1 MYPERVGPYL
11 IDKKVGA
18 GGMGTVYRGHHE
30 ETGDVVAV
38 KVLPASLA
46 REGSFVSRFEREI
59 EAMKKVQNKNIVEFY
74 DNGKTEDGTYYLAM
88 EFVDGETL
96 TRLLGRKRKLPWRE
110 VIDFTTQICSALKAA
125 HNSGVVHRDLKP
137 SNLMIREDG
146 VVKLTDFGVA
156 HVFASTRLTKTGG
169 IVGTAEYMSPEQA
182 AGKRTTKRSDLYSL
196 GAVMYVML
204 TGRPPF
210 TGQTASDI
218 THKHIYGQFDLPSRY
233 SPDIPNPLEIILLR
247 LMEKDPEERFPDA
260 FVTLKALEAV
270 LGREDYIAQ
279 QAGGDTQVLPKRGS
293 ATQTLIEGSEADE
306 TGRPIPAGPGSAT
319 MMRDLM
325 REELERANK
334 ETPVSRALN
343 NIWVLLALLGLVIAG
358 GFYFLGSDDQSP
370 EQRFDQGIELM
381 ANGPGNG
388 WLRARDEFF
397 EPLVAED
404 KDTWEPKVQEY
415 LSQIEQY
422 ANSREFARSRKP
434 LKPPRDEPTRL
445 LSQVVQLAEDGDLDA
460 ARNKVRD
467 VIALLE
473 GEEQYEYLISIA
485 KDLQQEMQPVASGD
499 MSASFIK
506 QQMSRAKALHES
518 GEAAGAGHIY
528 QKLMDL
534 YSENQ
539 LPAVMELISE
549 CSNQLEQL
557 QTTEPESNDDE
568 P

>member
-1 MYPERVGPYL
+1 MNPERVGPYL

-18 GGMGTVYRGHHE
+18 GGMGTVYRAHHE
-30 ETGDVVAV
+30 ETGDTVAV

-46 REGSFVSRFEREI
+46 REGGFVSRFEREI

-110 VIDFTTQICSALKAA
+110 VIDLTTQICSALKAA

-146 VVKLTDFGVA
+146 VIKLTDFGVA

-233 SPDIPNPLEIILLR
+233 SPDIPNQLEIVLLR

-270 LGREDYIAQ
+270 RGREDYVAQ
-279 QAGGDTQVLPKRGS
+279 QAGNDTIVLPKRGFSQTVIQGS
-293 ATQTLIEGSEADE
+293 AADV
-306 TGRPIPAGPGSAT
+306 TDHPIPAGPGSAT

-325 REELERANK
+325 REEIERANK
-334 ETPVSRALN
+334 DTPISRALN
-343 NIWVLLALLGLVIAG
+343 NIWVLLALLALVIAG
-358 GFYFLGSDDQSP
+358 GFYFLGADDQSP
-370 EQRFDQGIELM
+370 EARFAEGEALM

-388 WLRARDEFF
+388 WLRARTEFF
-397 EPLVAED
+397 EPLIAED
-404 KDTWEPKVQEY
+404 KETWEPQVQSY
-415 LSQIEQY
+415 LAQIEQY
-422 ANSREFARSRKP
+422 ANSREFARGRKP
-434 LKPPRDEPTRL
+434 LKPPKDEPTRL
-445 LSQVVQLAEDGDLDA
+445 LSQVVQLAEDGDLET
-460 ARNKVRD
+460 ARTKVNA

-473 GEEQYEYLISIA
+473 GQEQYEYLISIA
-485 KDLQQEMQPVASGD
+485 KDLQQEIQPVASENLTTD
-499 MSASFIK
+499 FVS
-506 QQMSRAKALHES
+506 QQMQLAESLHQDENPN
-518 GEAAGAGHIY
+518 GAAQIY
-528 QKLMDL
+528 LKLIDL
-534 YSENQ
+534 YSESQ
-539 LPAVMELISE
+539 KTAVVELIRE
-549 CSNQLEQL
+549 CSDRLEQL
-557 QTTEPESNDDE
+557 SEQQPEQTDDG